1 MKNQIAIIDQR
12 KLLGN
17 NFCVYGDL
25 ENPLFLAKD
34 VAEWIGHANTSK
46 MLANLDDSDKQ
57 KITIGTL
64 TNSYSAWF
72 LTEDGLYEV
81 LMQSRKPIAKQFKKS
96 VKAVLKELRMK
107 GFVDLRNKEQTK
119 AQLAEARQRNAR
131 AREASVYLKLADRVT
146 VETYRQ
152 ILISKSAEV
161 LAGEMILPLPSA
173 PVMCYSAKDIGDML
187 GISGNMVGRLANK
200 YGLKTPEYGELVWDK
215 SQSSAH
221 QCQTF
226 RYYIS
231 VVPALKKLLDTE
243 VA

>member
-1 MKNQIAIIDQR
+1 MKNQVAIIDQR
-12 KLLGN
+12 ELLGN
-17 NFCVYGDL
+17 NFCVYGNL

-34 VAEWIGHANTSK
+34 VAEWIEHTNARM
-46 MLANLDDSDKQ
+46 MLQSVDESEKVCVNNPYALKGQ
-57 KITIGTL
+57 KEQ
-64 TNSYSAWF
+64 WF

-131 AREASVYLKLADRVT
+131 SREASIYLKLADRVT

-161 LAGEMILPLPSA
+161 LAGQMILPLPSA
-173 PVMCYSAKDIGDML
+173 PIMSYSAKDIGDML

-231 VVPALKKLLDTE
+231 VVPVLQKLIEE

>member
-1 MKNQIAIIDQR
+1 MKEIQVFNFEQNEVRTLQVNNQPY
-12 KLLGN
+12 
-17 NFCVYGDL
+17 FV
-25 ENPLFLAKD
+25 LAD
-34 VAEWIGHANTSK
+34 VCK
-46 MLANLDDSDKQ
+46 VLD
-57 KITIGTL
+57 L
-64 TNSYSAWF
+64 TNSRAVSKRLDVDEKGVTQIYTPGGNQKVQIINES
-72 LTEDGLYEV
+72 GLYAV
-81 LMQSRKPIAKQFKKS
+81 ILRSDKPQAKQFRKWITAEVLPTLRKTGTYS
-96 VKAVLKELRMK
+96 VKQTDKVKE
-107 GFVDLRNKEQTK
+107 
-119 AQLAEARQRNAR
+119 QLAEARQRNAR

-161 LAGEMILPLPSA
+161 LAGQMILPLPTA
-173 PVMCYSAKDIGDML
+173 PVMSYSAKDIGDML

-231 VVPALKKLLDTE
+231 VVPVLQKIIEE

>member
-1 MKNQIAIIDQR
+1 MKEIQVFNFEQNEVRTLQVNNQPY
-12 KLLGN
+12 
-17 NFCVYGDL
+17 FV
-25 ENPLFLAKD
+25 LAD
-34 VAEWIGHANTSK
+34 VCK
-46 MLANLDDSDKQ
+46 VLD
-57 KITIGTL
+57 L
-64 TNSYSAWF
+64 TNSRAVSKRLDVDEKGVTQIYTPGGNQKVQIINES
-72 LTEDGLYEV
+72 GLYAV
-81 LMQSRKPIAKQFKKS
+81 ILRSDKPQAKQFRKWITAEVLPTLRKTGTYS
-96 VKAVLKELRMK
+96 VKQTDKVKE
-107 GFVDLRNKEQTK
+107 
-119 AQLAEARQRNAR
+119 QLAEARQRNAR

-161 LAGEMILPLPSA
+161 LAGQMILPLPTA
-173 PVMCYSAKDIGDML
+173 PVMSYSAKDIGDML

-231 VVPALKKLLDTE
+231 VVPVLQKLIEE